1 MKYFKAAFSNHWNL
15 LAFAGGAVFALLT
28 GVPSVLLPL
37 VAAGELTYLGLL
49 GTHPRFREY
58 IDAQEAKVAREAG
71 TVSSQRSLSYIL
83 RMLPRDS
90 LKRFDDLRS
99 QCTELRQIAA
109 ELKNPGKTTSDVP
122 LDSLQVAG
130 LDRLLWIYLRLLY
143 TQFALARFL
152 QKTNADLINK
162 DIEQMQQRIKQL
174 PADASVQPVTTG
186 QQTTTPNAP
195 PAADPR
201 LQRVRKTLEDNLQ
214 TSRDRLANL
223 TKAKEN
229 YQLIQLEIERLE
241 NKIRSLS
248 EIAVNRQEPDFISS
262 EVDHVASSMMD
273 TEKTMNDLQF
283 ATGLN
288 SADDET
294 PQLLQPADVQVVN

>member
-1 MKYFKAAFSNHWNL
+1 MKYFKAAFKNHWNL
-15 LAFAGGAVFALLT
+15 LAFLGGTVFSLIS
-28 GVPSVLLPL
+28 GKPDIFLPL
-37 VAAGELTYLGLL
+37 VAAGELAYLGLL
-49 GTHPRFREY
+49 GSHPHFRDY
-58 IDAQEAKVAREAG
+58 VDASEAKEAREAG
-71 TVSSQRSLSYIL
+71 SVSSQQTLAYIL
-83 RMLPRDS
+83 RMLPRDL

-99 QCTELRQIAA
+99 QCAELRQIAV
-109 ELKNPGKTTSDVP
+109 ELKTPGKSTSDMP

-143 TQFALARFL
+143 TQFSLARFL
-152 QKTNADLINK
+152 QKTNADKINT
-162 DIEQMQQRIKQL
+162 DIEQLQERLKKLSPDQSGQAVPPDSNLERMQ
-174 PADASVQPVTTG
+174 
-186 QQTTTPNAP
+186 
-195 PAADPR
+195 
-201 LQRVRKTLEDNLQ
+201 KTLEDNLQ
-214 TSRDRLANL
+214 TSLTRLANL

-248 EIAVNRQEPDFISS
+248 EIAVNRQEPNFVSS

-288 SADDET
+288 SLDEQT
-294 PQLLQPADVQVVN
+294 PDLLQVVKAQTVR

>member
-1 MKYFKAAFSNHWNL
+1 MKYLKAAFTNHWNL
-15 LAFAGGAVFALLT
+15 LAFLGGAVFALLS
-28 GVPSVLLPL
+28 GLPDIFLPL
-37 VAAGELTYLGLL
+37 VIAGEVTYLGLL
-49 GTHPRFREY
+49 ASHPHFRQY
-58 IDAQEAKVAREAG
+58 VDAQEAKAAREANSL
-71 TVSSQRSLSYIL
+71 SSQRSLAYIL
-83 RMLPRDS
+83 HMLPRDL

-99 QCTELRQIAA
+99 QCADLRQIAS
-109 ELKNPGKTTSDVP
+109 ELKNPGKAASDMP
-122 LDSLQVAG
+122 LDNLQAAG

-143 TQFALARFL
+143 TQFSLARFL
-152 QKTNADLINK
+152 QKTNADQINN
-162 DIEQMQQRIKQL
+162 DIQQMEQRIKQL
-174 PADASVQPVTTG
+174 PADQKQLPADQSSQNAQPD
-186 QQTTTPNAP
+186 A
-195 PAADPR
+195 R
-201 LQRVRKTLEDNLQ
+201 WQRMQKTLQDNLQ

-283 ATGLN
+283 ATGL
-288 SADDET
+288 SSVDDQT
-294 PQLLQPADVQVVN
+294 PELLQVVKAQTAR

>member
-1 MKYFKAAFSNHWNL
+1 MKYFKTAFTNHWNL
-15 LAFAGGAVFALLT
+15 LAFLGGAVFALLT
-28 GVPSVLLPL
+28 GKPDIFLPL
-37 VAAGELTYLGLL
+37 VVAGEVGYLGLL

-58 IDAQEAKVAREAG
+58 VDAQEAKSVREANS
-71 TVSSQRSLSYIL
+71 VSSQRTLSYIL
-83 RMLPRDS
+83 RMLPRDL

-99 QCTELRQIAA
+99 QCAELRQIAV
-109 ELKNPGKTTSDVP
+109 ELKAPGKATSDVP
-122 LDSLQVAG
+122 LDNLQVAG

-143 TQFALARFL
+143 TQFSLSRFL
-152 QKTNADLINK
+152 QKTNADQINN
-162 DIEQMQQRIKQL
+162 DIQQMEQRLKQL
-174 PADASVQPVTTG
+174 SAGQPGQPSQTGQNVPADSQ
-186 QQTTTPNAP
+186 
-195 PAADPR
+195 
-201 LQRVRKTLEDNLQ
+201 LQRMQKTLDDNLQ

-248 EIAVNRQEPDFISS
+248 EIAVNRQEPNFISS

-283 ATGLN
+283 ATGLD
-288 SADDET
+288 SSDDQT
-294 PQLLQPADVQVVN
+294 PELLQVVKAQAVR

>member
-1 MKYFKAAFSNHWNL
+1 VKYLKAAFTNHWNL
-15 LAFAGGAVFALLT
+15 LAFLGGSVFALLS
-28 GVPSVLLPL
+28 GLPDIFLPL
-37 VAAGELTYLGLL
+37 VIAGEVTYLGLL
-49 GTHPRFREY
+49 ASHPHFRQY
-58 IDAQEAKVAREAG
+58 VDAQEAKAAREANSL
-71 TVSSQRSLSYIL
+71 SSQRSLAYIL
-83 RMLPRDS
+83 RMLPRDL

-99 QCTELRQIAA
+99 QCAELRQIAS
-109 ELKNPGKTTSDVP
+109 ELKNPGKAAADMP
-122 LDSLQVAG
+122 LDNLQAAG

-143 TQFALARFL
+143 TQFSLARFL
-152 QKTNADLINK
+152 QKTNADQINN
-162 DIEQMQQRIKQL
+162 DIQQMEQRIKQL
-174 PADASVQPVTTG
+174 PADQSGQNAQPD
-186 QQTTTPNAP
+186 A
-195 PAADPR
+195 R
-201 LQRVRKTLEDNLQ
+201 WQRMQKTLQDNLQ

-283 ATGLN
+283 ATGLD
-288 SADDET
+288 SLDDQT
-294 PQLLQPADVQVVN
+294 PELLQVIKAQTVK

>member
-1 MKYFKAAFSNHWNL
+1 MRCSKTSRSAWSAKA
-15 LAFAGGAVFALLT
+15 
-28 GVPSVLLPL
+28 
-37 VAAGELTYLGLL
+37 
-49 GTHPRFREY
+49 FREKS
-58 IDAQEAKVAREAG
+58 ATRSAG
-71 TVSSQRSLSYIL
+71 TGWN
-83 RMLPRDS
+83 DS

-174 PADASVQPVTTG
+174 PTDASVQPVTTG
-186 QQTTTPNAP
+186 QQTTAAKASQ
-195 PAADPR
+195 AADPR
-201 LQRVRKTLEDNLQ
+201 LQRVRKTMEDNLQ
-214 TSRDRLANL
+214 TSRDWLANL

-294 PQLLQPADVQVVN
+294 PQLLQAVDAQVIK

>member
-1 MKYFKAAFSNHWNL
+1 MKYLKAAFTNHWNL
-15 LAFAGGAVFALLT
+15 LAFLGGSVFALLS
-28 GVPSVLLPL
+28 GLPDIFLPL
-37 VAAGELTYLGLL
+37 VIAGEVTYLGLL
-49 GTHPRFREY
+49 ASHPHFRQY
-58 IDAQEAKVAREAG
+58 VDAQEAKAAREANSL
-71 TVSSQRSLSYIL
+71 SSQRSLAYIL
-83 RMLPRDS
+83 RMLPRDL

-99 QCTELRQIAA
+99 QCAELRQIAT
-109 ELKNPGKTTSDVP
+109 ELKNPGKAASDMP
-122 LDSLQVAG
+122 LDNLQAAG

-143 TQFALARFL
+143 TQFSLARFL
-152 QKTNADLINK
+152 QKTNADQINN
-162 DIEQMQQRIKQL
+162 DIQQMEQRIKQL
-174 PADASVQPVTTG
+174 PADQSGQNAQPD
-186 QQTTTPNAP
+186 A
-195 PAADPR
+195 R
-201 LQRVRKTLEDNLQ
+201 WQRMQKTLQDNLQ

-283 ATGLN
+283 ATGLD
-288 SADDET
+288 SLDDQT
-294 PQLLQPADVQVVN
+294 PELQQVVKAQTVK